1 MVPYPYMRTLYPI
14 SPYLNPVYHPDA
26 VEYLNSY
33 YNLYDGKL
41 IAESKCV
48 KKYIGSNRRHFVTSC
63 EPICAYI
70 HSSRIW

>member
-1 MVPYPYMRTLYPI
+1 MNMLMVPYPYMRTLYPI

-33 YNLYDGKL
+33 YNLYDGEL

-48 KKYIGSNRRHFVTSC
+48 YVKKCNRIKSPPFCDVM
-63 EPICAYI
+63 
-70 HSSRIW
+70 